1 MSEDID
7 FYTATMAKLYAKQG
21 HLDKSAVIY
30 RYLLAQE
37 PDRQDLRDALAE
49 IEAKRSTGVDKHE
62 AEIVLLMERWIDL
75 VLAENRL
82 KTLREIHRKLIRAD
96 V

>member
-21 HLDKSAVIY
+21 HLDKSVVIY

-62 AEIVLLMERWIDL
+62 AEIALLMERWINL

-82 KTLREIHRKLIRAD
+82 KSLREIHRKLND
-96 V
+96 S